1 VKPWMHARRL
11 DNRASPTIVSA
22 VMLPPTP
29 FSSRRNLRP
38 VRSAIRGFTM
48 MELLVVIGILA
59 LLATLAISNVGST
72 FGSAQSSTAE
82 LFVKQSMKTSLFSYS
97 MHMSGYPSTT
107 EGLQA
112 LVAAPANKS
121 DSWRGPYI
129 EGGKVPVDPWGEPY
143 QYRYP
148 AVKNKTKGMYD
159 LFSKGPDKIEGNED
173 DIGNW
178 DKETAPPK

>member
-1 VKPWMHARRL
+1 
-11 DNRASPTIVSA
+11 
-22 VMLPPTP
+22 
-29 FSSRRNLRP
+29 
-38 VRSAIRGFTM
+38 M

-72 FGSAQSSTAE
+72 FNSAQSSTAE
-82 LFVKQSMKTSLFSYS
+82 LFVKQSMKTSLFSYR
-97 MHMSGYPSTT
+97 MDMNDYPSTA

-112 LVAAPANKS
+112 LITAPANKS
-121 DSWRGPYI
+121 DRWRKGGYI
-129 EGGKVPVDPWGEPY
+129 EGGKVPIDPWGEPY

-148 AVKNKTKGMYD
+148 GVKNKGGYD

-178 DKETAPPK
+178 DKETAPAK